1 MKKILT
7 LVLALSMVLA
17 LCAGCGGNKNEPAA
31 PTAAPTDLPSVTAP
45 PVGTSGSTGLNTAN
59 DDTAPVA
66 QPGQGPDLTSEG
78 ARTAYSLCGHDVS
91 ELYNAIGQPSKA
103 EYSASCIAP
112 DAGAEDGLLY
122 YDGFTVSTV
131 RMPDGKETVQGVF

>member
-7 LVLALSMVLA
+7 LALALIMVLA

-45 PVGTSGSTGLNTAN
+45 PAGAGGSAGLNTAN

-66 QPGQGPDLTSEG
+66 QPGQGPDLTSEA
-78 ARTAYSLCGHDVS
+78 ARTAYSLYGHDVS
-91 ELYNAIGQPSKA
+91 ELYQAIGQPGKA